1 MIFCRLF
8 DMSTPKARDLPTED
22 SLAVYAVFNV
32 WEAPRKLS
40 RSSSDKGEY
49 KKHFH
54 CHFQL
59 PLPEQIVIFG
69 FGKWEPHFK
78 GQEIIAEVSVDAE
91 LPPQKIGTL
100 SSKNKVLCWDEGW
113 TTKFLKKS
121 EELFEQGRMAKLTLR
136 TVKVK
141 VSEDKE
147 NKKGKEETILS
158 PTQPQNDGIK
168 SPVTPGNFKNLKQQK
183 LSFSECEKT
192 DASPPTATEKM
203 TQPPAKKRKRSTAEI
218 PAQGQKQRTAC
229 VKNSPK
235 NNPAKSPGIPTPP
248 DTPLAINFGDTPSG
262 RWGHDMCLI
271 DKRKAVLI
279 GGQGSKLQ
287 MAKDS
292 VWTLDMTQEGC
303 ASWNQESCEGGG
315 ADRRIGHTVTYDPD
329 KRVLY
334 VYGGSKNKRWFSD
347 VNILDLQ
354 NNTWSAVK
362 AVGNAPTRA
371 YHSCNLFNGEL
382 LVFGGV
388 YPNPDPQPDSCSNE
402 LYIFNTHAKNWY
414 KPLTTG
420 DPPSPKSGHS
430 ASLLGDRL
438 VVFGGWDFP
447 QCFNDVSIIDL
458 AMMEF
463 SCPTM
468 TGSSPS
474 PRSWHA
480 SAVLPRQ
487 RIFIHG
493 GYDGTQILADSFI
506 LNLGTLS
513 WVTVRTSDSLTARA
527 GHAAF
532 FLQKE
537 NEEEGEEEIAVFGGG
552 DNAGGYFNDLI
563 IFSPLSC

>member
-1 MIFCRLF
+1 
-8 DMSTPKARDLPTED
+8 MSTPKATDLSHED
-22 SLAVYAVFNV
+22 SLSLYAVLNV
-32 WEAPRKLS
+32 WEPPRKLS
-40 RSSSDKGEY
+40 LSTGDKRDS
-49 KKHFH
+49 KKRFH

-59 PLPEQIVIFG
+59 PLPEQIIIFSL
-69 FGKWEPHFK
+69 GKWEPHFK
-78 GQEIIAEVSVDAE
+78 GQEIVAEVSMDTE

-100 SSKNKVLCWDEGW
+100 TSKNKVLYWDEVW
-113 TTKFLKKS
+113 TNKFLKKS

-136 TVKVK
+136 TVKEK
-141 VSEDKE
+141 SREDKE
-147 NKKGKEETILS
+147 NKKSREETTLS
-158 PTQPQNDGIK
+158 PTQQPQEEDLQ
-168 SPVTPGNFKNLKQQK
+168 SPDTPGNFRNLKQQK
-183 LSFSECEKT
+183 LNFTQCTKT
-192 DASPPTATEKM
+192 EFSPPAAKENM
-203 TQPPAKKRKRSTAEI
+203 TPPPAKKRRRSTAET
-218 PAQGQKQRTAC
+218 PNQSQRQRTSC
-229 VKNSPK
+229 VKESPR
-235 NNPAKSPGIPTPP
+235 NNPAKCPEIPTPP
-248 DTPLAINFGDTPSG
+248 DTPSAISSGDTPSG

-271 DKRKAVLI
+271 DKQKAVLI

-292 VWTLDMTQEGC
+292 VWTLDWSQEGV
-303 ASWNQESCEGGG
+303 SWHQETCEGGG

-329 KRVLY
+329 KKVLY

-354 NNTWSAVK
+354 KNTWSAVK

-402 LYIFNTHAKNWY
+402 LYIFNTDAKNWY

-420 DPPSPKSGHS
+420 TPPSPKSGHS

-468 TGSSPS
+468 TGSLPS

-493 GYDGTQILADSFI
+493 GYDGTQILTDSFI
-506 LNLGTLS
+506 FELGTLT
-513 WVTVRTSDSLTARA
+513 WITVQTSDSLTARA
-527 GHAAF
+527 GHVA
-532 FLQKE
+532 LHLPTESKQEDKE
-537 NEEEGEEEIAVFGGG
+537 KIAVFGGG
-552 DNAGGYFNDLI
+552 DNAGGYFNDLV
-563 IFSPLSC
+563 IFSPLSS